1 MNCKEGDQVY
11 YKWKKG
17 NFIID
22 ETADSY
28 LMIGDVSALSHL
40 QIINR
45 NLPDSKQ
52 VESIIYSQNLADLF
66 EDTTGKNPFSFHQL
80 EPNAITE
87 LLLLVKEITPKMQGQ
102 KMVYIAGDSRV
113 CIALNHY
120 FRNELHWNTKQIK
133 TKPFWNPDK
142 TGLE

>member
-1 MNCKEGDQVY
+1 
-11 YKWKKG
+11 
-17 NFIID
+17 
-22 ETADSY
+22 
-28 LMIGDVSALSHL
+28 MIGDVSALSHL

-113 CIALNHY
+113 CTALNHY